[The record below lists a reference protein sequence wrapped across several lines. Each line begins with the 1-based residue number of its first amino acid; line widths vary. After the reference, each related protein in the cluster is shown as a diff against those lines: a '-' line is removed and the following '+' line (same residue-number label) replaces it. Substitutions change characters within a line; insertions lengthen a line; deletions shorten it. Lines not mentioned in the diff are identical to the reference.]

1 MLDSSLSLLGAT
13 YQWILGLCIVVI
25 LVAYYLYRRKQT

>member
-1 MLDSSLSLLGAT
+1 MLDSSLGLLGAT

-25 LVAYYLYRRKQT
+25 LVAYYMYRKKQV